1 MAQNT
6 TTLNIPSEHLAQIQS
21 YLEQL
26 QISQSQLPCE
36 YDTDSDDDSQENT
49 ESPDTSDLN
58 NQPRLCVVKKIHDHS
73 TDGHGNF
80 KFHIQWSNDKNLE
93 WVNDSDCQ
101 CENIISEYL
110 STTGVTTKY
119 LFCRVSTQ
127 NQAQTTSISL
137 DAQETELRQSL
148 GNLPSN
154 NIRIK
159 VYSISQSAYKSIPK
173 DLQIIGEAA
182 RKGDTIMVWR
192 VDRLSR
198 NIVNYLSWCEN
209 LDSRGVM
216 IYSRE
221 NNITY
226 SNNKHEF
233 IQGIMDAQKEAIM
246 LGDRIKMAIR
256 QKIARGDEHIGSL
269 VYGKKYNRISDP
281 TTGKTIKMTVVND
294 EDELKIIQEIKT
306 SKTTPKY
313 LANHLNLRGIQ
324 KRGRKWTPQM
334 IQRIKKYKN
343 K

>member
-6 TTLNIPSEHLAQIQS
+6 TTLNVPSEHLAQIQS
-21 YLEQL
+21 YLDQL
-26 QISQSQLPCE
+26 HISQPQLPTE
-36 YDTDSDDDSQENT
+36 FDTDSDTDSDDNSQEYT
-49 ESPDTSDLN
+49 ESHENTDLN
-58 NQPRLCVVKKIHDHS
+58 NQPQLCVVKKIHDHS

-80 KFHIQWSNDKNLE
+80 KFLIQWSNDKNLE

-101 CENIISEYL
+101 CEDIISEYL
-110 STTGVTTKY
+110 SNIGVTTKY
-119 LFCRVSTQ
+119 LFCRVSSQ

-137 DAQETELRQSL
+137 DAQEAELKHRL
-148 GNLPSN
+148 GIVLSH

-182 RKGDTIMVWR
+182 RKGDAIMVWR

-198 NIVNYLSWCEN
+198 NIINYLSWCES

-216 IYSRE
+216 IYSME

-233 IQGIMDAQKEAIM
+233 IQEIMNAQKEAIM

-256 QKIARGDEHIGSL
+256 HKIARGDEHIGSL

-313 LANHLNLRGIQ
+313 LANHLNLRGI
-324 KRGRKWTPQM
+324 KKKGRKWTPQM
-334 IQRIKKYKN
+334 IQRIKK
-343 K
+343 